1 VLAVSLRDRRVP
13 SDVAELIRRARRIG
27 PIAAL
32 KLVPAVSGLLAKL
45 THRSTLALRMKG
57 QRAPFRFR
65 PGTSDKEVIE
75 HIFIA
80 GEYDWLPR
88 HTPKTILDLGANIGA
103 TARYFLANIAG
114 SRVIALEPDEGN
126 HELLAANLAPFG
138 DRAEAQHAAV
148 WSRDTSI
155 KVVRGE
161 FLDGSEWTY
170 QAKEHPDD
178 SLPSVAAKS
187 VPTIMEEAGL
197 DTVDMLKIDIEGGEL
212 ELFGSGSPEWLRR
225 VKNISI
231 ELHGHD
237 CETAFFR
244 AMEPYDYSVERRGE
258 LTICLGIQ
266 PK

>member
-1 VLAVSLRDRRVP
+1 MREN
-13 SDVAELIRRARRIG
+13 VAELARRARRIG
-27 PIAAL
+27 PVAAL
-32 KLVPAVSGLLAKL
+32 KLLPAVSRLLTKL
-45 THRSTLALRMKG
+45 TRRPTLALHMKG
-57 QRAPFRFR
+57 QRAAFRFR

-88 HTPKTILDLGANIGA
+88 HSPKTILDLGANIGA
-103 TARYFLANIAG
+103 TARYFLENIAG

-138 DRAEAQHAAV
+138 DRAQAQHAAV
-148 WSRDTSI
+148 WSRDTQV

-178 SLPSVAAKS
+178 SLPSVPAKS

-197 DTVDMLKIDIEGGEL
+197 DTVDLLKIDIEGGEL
-212 ELFGSGSPEWLRR
+212 ELFGNGSTEWLRR

-231 ELHGHD
+231 ELHGDD
-237 CETAFFR
+237 CEAAFFR
-244 AMEPYDYSVERRGE
+244 AMEPYEYGLERRGE

-266 PK
+266 SK

>member
-1 VLAVSLRDRRVP
+1 MKENLAEF
-13 SDVAELIRRARRIG
+13 ARRARRIG

-32 KLVPAVSGLLAKL
+32 KLVPAVSALLAKL
-45 THRSTLALRMKG
+45 TRRSTLRLRMKG
-57 QRAPFRFR
+57 QPTPFRFR

-88 HTPKTILDLGANIGA
+88 HSPKTILDLGANIGA
-103 TARYFLANIAG
+103 TARYFLANISG
-114 SRVIALEPDEGN
+114 SRVVALEPDEGN

-148 WSRDTSI
+148 WSRDTNV

-170 QAKEHPDD
+170 QAKEHADD
-178 SLPSVAAKS
+178 SLPSVPAKS
-187 VPTIMEEAGL
+187 VPTIMDEAGL
-197 DTVDMLKIDIEGGEL
+197 DTVDLLKVDIEGGEL
-212 ELFGSGSPEWLRR
+212 ELFGDGSPEWLRR
-225 VKNISI
+225 IKNISI
-231 ELHGHD
+231 ELHGDD
-237 CETAFFR
+237 CEAVFIR
-244 AMEPYDYSVERRGE
+244 AMEPYNYRLERRGE